1 MAIEPMPPKK
11 RQKRNPPEIDHY
23 ERLSFL
29 AREMAK
35 QKKQMYQYNMLLK
48 QVYDL
53 IGKKRDSADFTDE
66 MMKNLLN
73 GVQEWC
79 RDLIQAKS
87 QSTSARDKAMK
98 TIRQLDILDDDA
110 LKGAALMLSEEET
123 RLAAIEGLQ
132 LRFYR
137 IVRFKQSP
145 IGIEKHT
152 HEWFVRFLRQWKK
165 TASSIED
172 HYNKL
177 KEIVNE
183 VSL

>member
-1 MAIEPMPPKK
+1 MPPKK
-11 RQKRNPPEIDHY
+11 RQKRNPPEIHHY
-23 ERLSFL
+23 ERLSCL

-35 QKKQMYQYNMLLK
+35 QKKQKYQYNMLLK

-53 IGKKRDSADFTDE
+53 VAKKRDSADFTDE

-73 GVQEWC
+73 DVQEWC
-79 RDLIQAKS
+79 RDLIQAKT
-87 QSTSARDKAMK
+87 QSILARDKAMK

-132 LRFYR
+132 MRLYR

-145 IGIEKHT
+145 IGIEKHI
-152 HEWFVRFLRQWKK
+152 HEWLVRFLHQWKK
-165 TASSIED
+165 TASAIED
-172 HYNKL
+172 HHNKL
-177 KEIVNE
+177 TEIVNKL
-183 VSL
+183 SL